1 MHTYE
6 HVHTN
11 SHTYTHSP
19 HFTHM
24 KIQRDSCGC
33 KSKNLSV
40 QIPCK
45 QQVGLAGYLYFQS
58 QNAESRDPA
67 EQVH

>member
-1 MHTYE
+1 MHKYE
-6 HVHTN
+6 HVHTK

-19 HFTHM
+19 HSTHV
-24 KIQRDSCGC
+24 KIQRGSCGC
-33 KSKNLSV
+33 KSKSIRV

-58 QNAESRDPA
+58 QKAESGDLT